1 MEHLELTSRCNFNCK
16 MCYIHN
22 PSRDKSVVD
31 RELTADQWIR
41 LATDA
46 RDAGILNLVPLLRE
60 IFLRSDIEYIY
71 ETLSRMGFKIIL
83 YTNGSLIDETK
94 AKWLGRIPPTSMEI
108 IFTGPRQKHMKSVW
122 QRCRL

>member
-1 MEHLELTSRCNFNCK
+1 MKTAYDLLIEKLSMQAGLKKIPLNGAFELTSRCNFNCK

-46 RDAGILNLVPLLRE
+46 RDAGMLNLVLTGGE

-83 YTNGSLIDETK
+83 TKICCNRLIFSL
-94 AKWLGRIPPTSMEI
+94 S
-108 IFTGPRQKHMKSVW
+108 
-122 QRCRL
+122 